1 MSRFLASH
9 FVPLPVSITMVLRCA
24 CTSSEFARIW
34 MRLRSSGGDFFSQ
47 NTLGTTPNIA
57 PPSRRKP
64 PPSRYRI
71 SMSPMCMDK
80 NGGFCRDDFPRPSA
94 FEWREPGGPPLEA
107 LQNRFCSSQ
116 NFRNRGERIFLAR
129 GDLFGKRV
137 EAFLAPLA
145 AQNFFEEARFQHFD
159 QAAFP
164 ELDVLLPSLA
174 AGFEMSA
181 EFFHSHG
188 ELLDA
193 FIFRGH
199 GADHGWMPAVARH
212 HERKHGVELLLETVG
227 AFAVGFVEH
236 KNVADF
242 HQTGFHVLDVV
253 PETGNQHHQ
262 YAVGKAHNVNFILA
276 DADGLDQHLA
286 LSCRIEQQRDFRC

>member
-94 FEWREPGGPPLEA
+94 FEWR
-107 LQNRFCSSQ
+107 
-116 NFRNRGERIFLAR
+116 AR

-164 ELDVLLPSLA
+164 VLDVLLPSLA